1 MKPAYS
7 QHPISYPTSW
17 SELAYGDWAR
27 EKIQAQ
33 LDAWLP
39 KLFGYHLLKLG
50 GLSCELMSQNCHI
63 THQVAIDRANSY
75 RTISAENSALPF
87 VDKAFD
93 VCLVANQLDYT
104 KAAHHLL
111 QEIDRVIIDDG
122 YLIISGFNPFGLL
135 GLGRFIPGNNAH
147 FPWNGRMFTSA
158 RVQDWLSVLS
168 YQVIDA
174 RTFGLFPARESSLL
188 FENIENLAGCASM
201 FGSIYFIVA
210 RKRTCPVRP
219 LVVSWGRRR
228 TFPALGM
235 NGYPRVDK

>member
-33 LDAWLP
+33 LDEWLP
-39 KLFGYHLLKLG
+39 RLFGYHLLKLG

-63 THQVAIDRANSY
+63 THQVAIDRANTN

-111 QEIDRVIIDDG
+111 QEIDRVTIDDG

-135 GLGRFIPGNNAH
+135 GLGRFMPGNRAH

-174 RTFGLFPARESSLL
+174 RSFGLFPVKKYSLL
-188 FENIENLAGCASM
+188 SENI
-201 FGSIYFIVA
+201 
-210 RKRTCPVRP
+210 
-219 LVVSWGRRR
+219 
-228 TFPALGM
+228 
-235 NGYPRVDK
+235 